1 MSLINPKRTNRKN
14 VNLTN
19 DELDLFTVLSKMTGI
34 PVGILLRQMAMKQ
47 AFELVNEEPIEQY
60 QNEGFQK
67 GVLDHL

>member
-19 DELDLFTVLSKMTGI
+19 DELDLFTILSKLTGI

-47 AFELVNEEPIEQY
+47 AFELVNEESIEHY
-60 QNEGFQK
+60 QNEGNQK

>member
-47 AFELVNEEPIEQY
+47 AFELVNEESVEQY

>member
-19 DELDLFTVLSKMTGI
+19 DELDLFTVLSKMTGV

-47 AFELVNEEPIEQY
+47 AFELINDESVEQY
-60 QNEGFQK
+60 QSESHQK

>member
-19 DELDLFTVLSKMTGI
+19 DELDLFTVLSKMTGV

-47 AFELVNEEPIEQY
+47 AFELVNEESVEQY
-60 QNEGFQK
+60 QSEGFQK

>member
-47 AFELVNEEPIEQY
+47 AFELVNEESVEQY
-60 QNEGFQK
+60 QSEGFSK

>member
-47 AFELVNEEPIEQY
+47 AFELVNEESVEQY
-60 QNEGFQK
+60 QSEGFSK
-67 GVLDHL
+67 GVLDRL

>member
-19 DELDLFTVLSKMTGI
+19 DELDLFTVLSKMTGV

-47 AFELVNEEPIEQY
+47 AFELVNEESVEQY
-60 QNEGFQK
+60 QSEGFSK